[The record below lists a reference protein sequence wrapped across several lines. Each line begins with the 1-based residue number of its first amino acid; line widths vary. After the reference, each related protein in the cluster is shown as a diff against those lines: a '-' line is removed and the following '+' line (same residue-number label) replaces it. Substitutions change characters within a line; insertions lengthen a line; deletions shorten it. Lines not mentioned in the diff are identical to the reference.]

1 MKSRPTMQSF
11 DVLSSLSSRKRLH
24 TFPTVNIHSPI
35 VSASLH
41 FFSNIP
47 TPDRSI
53 LFTVHQRK
61 AYDSSFVD
69 VTSVDM
75 FSQRIESRHASPS
88 CAASLSGKR
97 SLGEVS
103 NADRWFEQYNT
114 GIQENNMACMNDD
127 SPFFI
132 DNGPSI
138 QTAAAIQRRGA
149 GTNTRSSIDPKT
161 SLSQLDTDYV
171 SAETFRDIVDD
182 LTVQIG
188 SLERQLRRDDKSN
201 SLMSES
207 RKPFEVKVHSLKADE
222 KQELERILHRFVNG
236 LPKRDNFEDLAS
248 RYEDLLPSGKPY
260 SAMSSRISILDTRS
274 PLASDSASVSRLSP
288 STSDN
293 KQREIPEY
301 GRSNQVLVQPDL
313 KYTGNCVLSRDRFE
327 VMAMHTKKRLVV
339 DRLEQLFAGEN
350 GFSEP
355 KLQAPQRPETLHEVT
370 RMEHSII
377 RAWNQQTISETV
389 CAVHMLNKK
398 TETLVTAT
406 TTENLEA
413 TQQAQTSRLF
423 GPELGE
429 KSTKALPRLEL
440 KPSQLVAENVRYI
453 RQVGLSPVDSG
464 TSMLPGDEY
473 EWFYLNVLA
482 NMAELHILN
491 VTRDFIRKAV
501 SELSSHYIIS
511 TDGQKVR
518 WNSRW
523 NLLRKRT
530 HDDHLSGSMVDETS
544 VPRVKRLKTVHATS
558 SRTSL
563 QKVSRSN
570 HAPSASP
577 SPWISHQSNG
587 KLVYAPRFH
596 FSAKNITDS
605 ISSFNTRS
613 GDRALTEPSDHAEIS
628 STESIA
634 HGYPLPSDQ

>member
-1 MKSRPTMQSF
+1 MKSRPTMQPS

-41 FFSNIP
+41 FSSNIP

-53 LFTVHQRK
+53 LFTMNQRK
-61 AYDSSFVD
+61 AYDSSLVD
-69 VTSVDM
+69 VTSGDM
-75 FSQRIESRHASPS
+75 FSHRNGSRHASPS
-88 CAASLSGKR
+88 RASSLSGKR

-103 NADRWFEQYNT
+103 NAGRWFEQYNT
-114 GIQENNMACMNDD
+114 EVKEDNMACMNDG

-132 DNGPSI
+132 DNGPFI
-138 QTAAAIQRRGA
+138 QTAPAIQRRGA
-149 GTNTRSSIDPKT
+149 GADTRSSIDPKT

-171 SAETFRDIVDD
+171 SVETFRDIVDD

-201 SLMSES
+201 SLVSES

-236 LPKRDNFEDLAS
+236 LPNRNNFEDLAS
-248 RYEDLLPSGKPY
+248 RYEDLLPSGEPY
-260 SAMSSRISILDTRS
+260 SAISSRISILDTRS
-274 PLASDSASVSRLSP
+274 PLASDSASASELSP
-288 STSDN
+288 SISDN
-293 KQREIPEY
+293 MQREIPEC
-301 GRSNQVLVQPDL
+301 GRSKQVLVQPNL
-313 KYTGNCVLSRDRFE
+313 KYAGNSVLSRERFE
-327 VMAMHTKKRLVV
+327 VMATHTKKRLVV
-339 DRLEQLFAGEN
+339 DRLEQLFAGEDV
-350 GFSEP
+350 FSGP
-355 KLQAPQRPETLHEVT
+355 KIQALQRPETLHEVT
-370 RMEHSII
+370 RVEHSII
-377 RAWNQQTISETV
+377 QAWNEQTIPETV
-389 CAVHMLNKK
+389 CAVRMLNKA

-406 TTENLEA
+406 TTEKLEA
-413 TQQAQTSRLF
+413 AQQAQTSHLL

-453 RQVGLSPVDSG
+453 RQIGLSPVNSE
-464 TSMLPGDEY
+464 TAMLPGDEY

-501 SELSSHYIIS
+501 SELSGHYIIS

-518 WNSRW
+518 WKSRW

-530 HDDHLSGSMVDETS
+530 HDDHLSGSMADETS
-544 VPRVKRLKTVHATS
+544 VPRGKRLEAVHATG

-563 QKVSRSN
+563 QKVLRFN
-570 HAPSASP
+570 HASSASP

-596 FSAKNITDS
+596 FSAKNTTDS
-605 ISSFNTRS
+605 ISLFNTRS
-613 GDRALTEPSDHAEIS
+613 GDRALTERSDHVETS